1 MLIVRDYNHIMNL
14 IDDKEQKLFA
24 EHLAQLDGNVANGIR
39 RLQWVNNA
47 DAFVHTCRGSCRDTL
62 RKIKAFQDNDNQIR
76 NEFDMLSTTIVT
88 NVIKRMYKLD
98 EFNDIQDKELTNKK
112 ELFKNSFETIRKLL
126 IKTYQDLFMDHGPS
140 IQREWLSTMRELDS
154 SLLKALKSSIKAT
167 LLDFQ
172 HHIKGD

>member
-1 MLIVRDYNHIMNL
+1 M
-14 IDDKEQKLFA
+14 F
-24 EHLAQLDGNVANGIR
+24 
-39 RLQWVNNA
+39 
-47 DAFVHTCRGSCRDTL
+47 
-62 RKIKAFQDNDNQIR
+62 
-76 NEFDMLSTTIVT
+76 STTIVT

-167 LLDFQ
+167 LLDF
-172 HHIKGD
+172 